1 MFHFNKHNTFGFAS
15 SFNQNHSVNDNYL
28 NRVKNQSFEN
38 QYILS
43 DILACSITEYFSQA
57 LLYFDEQVGQVKMQ
71 TLLSAHFSWGRK
83 SRADRE
89 AISAKSWS
97 LKQVF

>member
-28 NRVKNQSFEN
+28 NRAKNQSSEY

-43 DILACSITEYFSQA
+43 DILACSITEYFSPA
-57 LLYFDEQVGQVKMQ
+57 LLYFDEQVGQVKIQ

-83 SRADRE
+83 SKADRE
-89 AISAKSWS
+89 A
-97 LKQVF
+97 